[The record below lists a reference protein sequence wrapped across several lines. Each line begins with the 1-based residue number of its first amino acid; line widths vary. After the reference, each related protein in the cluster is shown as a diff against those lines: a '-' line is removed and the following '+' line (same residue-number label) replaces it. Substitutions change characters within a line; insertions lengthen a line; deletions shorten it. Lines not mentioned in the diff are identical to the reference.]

1 MSHLTDKS
9 TQREN
14 LISRVNLFR
23 AQWQILSFYERFEQ
37 IVALMLS
44 GVIAVIIV
52 VSLLQLIRI
61 VFTLLIIDA
70 FNPLEHNVF
79 QRVFGMIMTLL
90 IALEFKRSILRVALR
105 QDSII
110 QVKTVIL
117 IALIALARK
126 FVILDPE
133 VSSDKIAALVGAT
146 IALGLVYWLMRDS
159 GDKSRASKQN
169 YLDNRSSQEP

>member
-1 MSHLTDKS
+1 MPDSPNKT
-9 TQREN
+9 TQRES
-14 LISRVNLFR
+14 LTSRVSLLR
-23 AQWQILSFYERFEQ
+23 AEWQILTFYERFEQ

-44 GVIAVIIV
+44 GVIAVIII
-52 VSLLQLIRI
+52 VSMLQLIRI

-79 QRVFGMIMTLL
+79 QKVFGMIMTLL

-126 FVILDPE
+126 FVILDPA
-133 VSSDKIAALVGAT
+133 VSSDKIAALAGAT
-146 IALGLVYWLMRDS
+146 LALGLVYWLMRV
-159 GDKSRASKQN
+159 
-169 YLDNRSSQEP
+169 

>member
-1 MSHLTDKS
+1 MPDSPNKT
-9 TQREN
+9 TQRES
-14 LISRVNLFR
+14 LTSRVSLLR
-23 AQWQILSFYERFEQ
+23 AEWQILTFYERFEQ

-44 GVIAVIIV
+44 GVIAVIII
-52 VSLLQLIRI
+52 VSMLQLIRI

-79 QRVFGMIMTLL
+79 QKVFGMIMTLL

-126 FVILDPE
+126 FVILDPA
-133 VSSDKIAALVGAT
+133 VSSDKIAALAGAT
-146 IALGLVYWLMRDS
+146 LALGLVYWLMRDS
-159 GDKSRASKQN
+159 GDKSRA
-169 YLDNRSSQEP
+169 

>member
-1 MSHLTDKS
+1 VPDLHHKTTPEDTL
-9 TQREN
+9 N
-14 LISRVNLFR
+14 SRIKLFR
-23 AQWQILSFYERFEQ
+23 AEWRILTFYERFEQ

-52 VSLLQLIRI
+52 VSMLQLIRI
-61 VFTLLIIDA
+61 VFTLLLIEA
-70 FNPLEHNVF
+70 FNPLEHHVF

-90 IALEFKRSILRVALR
+90 IALEFKRSIIRVALR

-126 FVILDPE
+126 FVILDSE
-133 VSSDKIAALVGAT
+133 VGSDKIAALAGAT
-146 IALGLVYWLMRDS
+146 LALGLVYWLMRES
-159 GDKSRASKQN
+159 GEKSRAST
-169 YLDNRSSQEP
+169 LT